1 MPATLLKKISA
12 KTVMGNVKEIAKTMK
27 DGEKKDLFK
36 ILGVC
41 KGFKQDESTYG
52 QYTEFHG
59 SFYAVD
65 MCSGMEYESAKAFL
79 IDPWT
84 DMLISAL
91 DGNDSVEFAIT
102 ISILARD
109 ELPMGYEYIGSPMV
123 ETKRADPLAALKA
136 AAGLA
141 ALPAP
146 SNDNEVVGSAVAEPE
161 PEAATDTPKGK
172 GKGKAA

>member
-12 KTVMGNVKEIAKTMK
+12 KTVMGNVKEIAKGMK
-27 DGEKKDLFK
+27 DGERKDLFK

-41 KGFKQDESTYG
+41 TGFKQDESTYG

-59 SFYAVD
+59 NFFAIN
-65 MCSGMEYESAKAFL
+65 MLSGEEFEGSKAFL

-84 DMLISAL
+84 GMLLGAL
-91 DGNDSVEFAIT
+91 EGNESVEFAIT
-102 ISILARD
+102 VSIIARD
-109 ELPMGYEYIGSPMV
+109 DLPTGYEYVGSPMV
-123 ETKRADPLAALKA
+123 ETKRADPLAALKQ

-146 SNDNEVVGSAVAEPE
+146 TDEETVAED
-161 PEAATDTPKGK
+161 APKAK
-172 GKGKAA
+172 KGKAA